1 MGSVVL
7 VLTVLGM
14 LGTGV
19 VAGVFYAFS
28 GFVMPAL
35 ERLPAAQ
42 GIATMQSINI
52 TAVRP
57 ALMTAMFGTAAV
69 CVALIVSAARGWGQA
84 YAVPLLAGAGLY
96 LVGAIVLTIVF
107 HVPLN
112 DALAALDPTAAGSAE
127 AWADYLRRWGAGNQV
142 RWVTPLAASAL
153 FTWALVR

>member
-7 VLTVLGM
+7 VLTVLGV
-14 LGTGV
+14 LGTAV

-35 ERLPAAQ
+35 ERVPAAQ
-42 GIATMQSINI
+42 GIAAMQSINI

-57 ALMTAMFGTAAV
+57 ALMTALFGTAAV
-69 CVALIVSAARGWGQA
+69 CVALIVCAVRGWGQS
-84 YAVPLLAGAGLY
+84 YAAPLLAGAVLY
-96 LVGAIVLTIVF
+96 LVGAIALTIAF

-112 DALAALDPTAAGSAE
+112 NALAVLDPTAAGSAE
-127 AWADYLRRWGAGNQV
+127 VWADYLRRWGAGNQA
-142 RWVTPLAASAL
+142 RWITPLAASAL

>member
-1 MGSVVL
+1 MGSVAL
-7 VLTVLGM
+7 VLTVLGV

-35 ERLPAAQ
+35 ERMPPAQ
-42 GIATMQSINI
+42 GITAMQSINV

-69 CVALIVSAARGWGQA
+69 CVALIVCAVRGWGQT
-84 YAVPLLAGAGLY
+84 YAVPLLAGAVLY
-96 LVGAIVLTIVF
+96 LVGAIVLTIAF

-112 DALAALDPTAAGSAE
+112 DALAGLDPSAAGSAE
-127 AWADYLRRWGAGNQV
+127 VWADYLRRWGAGNQV
-142 RWVTPLAASAL
+142 RWITPVAASAL